1 MKTVY
6 TCFTTDVIHEGHL
19 NIIRQARKYGQV
31 IVGVLTDQA
40 MIRFDRFPTI
50 SFEERLALVRGLEGV
65 SRVVV
70 QDAILYDD
78 IIRQFHLL
86 HIADRT
92 FQSQQPVNTG
102 GLINL
107 LNP

>member
-50 SFEERLALVRGLEGV
+50 PFEERLALVKGLEGDRK
-65 SRVVV
+65 SVV
-70 QDAILYDD
+70 
-78 IIRQFHLL
+78 
-86 HIADRT
+86 
-92 FQSQQPVNTG
+92 
-102 GLINL
+102 
-107 LNP
+107 